1 MITKEGIGEQIL
13 VRHSKFTPVFILFL
27 LLLSSF
33 VYIPKVFAVDYS
45 LTMYTVGEG
54 SVLPGNGTYV
64 SGVSVDLEAF
74 NAVGWTFQGWSG
86 GAAGSSNTTIVISG
100 DTVVNATFVQ
110 SISVD
115 IVLGSSGVTMQYT
128 FNFGTTWTA
137 PYQIIISGATK
148 TFSSWSDGSTDPV
161 RVFTTSG
168 TYTAIYI

>member
-13 VRHSKFTPVFILFL
+13 VRHSKFTPVCILFL

-64 SGVSVDLEAF
+64 SGASVDLEAF

-86 GAAGSSNTTIVISG
+86 GAAGSSNTTIVMNG

-110 SISVD
+110 NQYSLTVTVTPSAGGSVTPD
-115 IVLGSSGVTMQYT
+115 LAGPYHYGDVVTLTEAPNNGYSFSG
-128 FNFGTTWTA
+128 W
-137 PYQIIISGATK
+137 
-148 TFSSWSDGSTDPV
+148 
-161 RVFTTSG
+161 
-168 TYTAIYI
+168 